1 VDLIERLSVELE
13 RLPGIGRKSATRLVY
28 YLLRADPAYVD
39 SVASLM
45 RELRSTVGPCAVCGN
60 YTDRETCSLCDDPQ
74 RERSLICVVEDAKD
88 VRTIEET
95 HEYHGLYHVLGGAI
109 SPIDGVG
116 PKDLRID
123 ALLGRIRVGG
133 VGEVIVATNPTV
145 EGETTAQYVA
155 RLVRGLGV
163 KATRLAFGLPVGGDL
178 EYADRL
184 TLARALKGRNILE

>member
-28 YLLRADPAYVD
+28 FLLRADPAYVD
-39 SVASLM
+39 SVAALM
-45 RELRSTVGPCAVCGN
+45 RELRSTVGPCVVCGN
-60 YTDRETCSLCDDPQ
+60 YTDHETCSLCEDPQ
-74 RERSLICVVEDAKD
+74 RERGLICVVEDAKD

-123 ALLGRIRVGG
+123 ALLGRISEGG

-155 RLVRGLGV
+155 RLIRGAGV

-184 TLARALKGRNILE
+184 TLARALKGRNIIE

>member
-28 YLLRADPAYVD
+28 YLLRADPTYVE
-39 SVASLM
+39 SVAALM
-45 RELRSTVGPCAVCGN
+45 RELRSTVRPCTVCGN
-60 YTDRETCSLCDDPQ
+60 YSERPTCSLCDDPQ
-74 RERSLICVVEDAKD
+74 RERSLICVVEEAKD
-88 VRTIEET
+88 VRSIEET

-123 ALLGRIRVGG
+123 ALLERIRGGG

-155 RLVRGLGV
+155 RLVRALGV

-184 TLARALKGRNILE
+184 TLARALRGRNVLE

>member
-28 YLLRADPAYVD
+28 YLLRSDPTYVE
-39 SVASLM
+39 SVAALM
-45 RELRSTVGPCAVCGN
+45 RELRTTVRPCSVCGN
-60 YTDRETCSLCDDPQ
+60 YSERATCSLCDDPQ
-74 RERSLICVVEDAKD
+74 RERGLICVVEEAKD
-88 VRTIEET
+88 VRSIEET

-123 ALLGRIRVGG
+123 SLLERIRGGG

-155 RLVRGLGV
+155 RLVRALGV

-184 TLARALKGRNILE
+184 TLARALRGRNVLE